1 MAVFQLAAV
10 RNVTDHTAGM
20 LEEQGIRDAPV
31 ASLAAGA
38 LVGVASDGRDLGSL
52 LTLPDLTAA
61 QFDRIVATQLQ
72 DVARQAAAIERAVR
86 PQVTHYV
93 RALNLPSCGRCV
105 VLAGKPERSDVAF
118 RRHPKCFPAGVVAS
132 GPHLEAAAR
141 RRYDGELVVL
151 TTASGQKLSVTGNH
165 PVLTRGGW
173 VAANLLREGDEVF
186 RSTRTEGAT
195 PLVVPNHNQVPAMV
209 EDVWDA
215 QSMDGF
221 ARVPTTPEDFHGDG
235 VYGEVDIAYADRALR
250 NRVEPLLAQHLSEK
264 LLSSAL
270 VGLGKFVVES
280 SPHLVD
286 LFHSPATRGDVG
298 GEDLRLTFLAGQ
310 LSVPY
315 QASFAAPST
324 FDSSLTQNPC
334 YGATRDPVLTCDR
347 VFAGTG
353 QIGTNDQLR
362 VERARGP
369 RWDASGLSVTVE
381 GRLRD
386 ARVGRDLAERLTGQV
401 EADRLVDVR
410 RVEWSGHVYSLT
422 SSEGWL
428 SANSLIV
435 SNCDCLA
442 VPSNAANA
450 GRLATDPV
458 EAFAAMTAAERA
470 KAFTRAGAEAIGLG
484 ANIGRVVNA
493 RSGMGTAQVFGRDVK
508 TTGALRRRYGRGPRG
523 DEVRLM
529 PESIAQIATD
539 RDDQLRLLRLYGYIT
554 D

>member
-1 MAVFQLAAV
+1 MLVLGAAREQYRSAQRLSLLGLAALRRARGSSPPERLAALLAVFQLAAV

-118 RRHPKCFPAGVVAS
+118 RRHP
-132 GPHLEAAAR
+132 R
-141 RRYDGELVVL
+141 
-151 TTASGQKLSVTGNH
+151 
-165 PVLTRGGW
+165 
-173 VAANLLREGDEVF
+173 
-186 RSTRTEGAT
+186 
-195 PLVVPNHNQVPAMV
+195 
-209 EDVWDA
+209 
-215 QSMDGF
+215 
-221 ARVPTTPEDFHGDG
+221 
-235 VYGEVDIAYADRALR
+235 
-250 NRVEPLLAQHLSEK
+250 
-264 LLSSAL
+264 
-270 VGLGKFVVES
+270 
-280 SPHLVD
+280 
-286 LFHSPATRGDVG
+286 
-298 GEDLRLTFLAGQ
+298 
-310 LSVPY
+310 
-315 QASFAAPST
+315 
-324 FDSSLTQNPC
+324 
-334 YGATRDPVLTCDR
+334 
-347 VFAGTG
+347 
-353 QIGTNDQLR
+353 
-362 VERARGP
+362 
-369 RWDASGLSVTVE
+369 
-381 GRLRD
+381 
-386 ARVGRDLAERLTGQV
+386 
-401 EADRLVDVR
+401 
-410 RVEWSGHVYSLT
+410 
-422 SSEGWL
+422 
-428 SANSLIV
+428 
-435 SNCDCLA
+435 CDCLA

-458 EAFAAMTAAERA
+458 EAFDAMTAAERA
-470 KAFTRAGAEAIGLG
+470 KAFTRAGAEAISLG

-539 RDDQLRLLRLYGYIT
+539 RDDHLRLLRLYGYIT

>member
-1 MAVFQLAAV
+1 MLVLGAAREQYRSAQRLSLLGLTALRRARGSSPPERLAALLAVFQLAAV

-118 RRHPKCFPAGVVAS
+118 RRHP
-132 GPHLEAAAR
+132 R
-141 RRYDGELVVL
+141 
-151 TTASGQKLSVTGNH
+151 
-165 PVLTRGGW
+165 
-173 VAANLLREGDEVF
+173 
-186 RSTRTEGAT
+186 
-195 PLVVPNHNQVPAMV
+195 
-209 EDVWDA
+209 
-215 QSMDGF
+215 
-221 ARVPTTPEDFHGDG
+221 
-235 VYGEVDIAYADRALR
+235 
-250 NRVEPLLAQHLSEK
+250 
-264 LLSSAL
+264 
-270 VGLGKFVVES
+270 
-280 SPHLVD
+280 
-286 LFHSPATRGDVG
+286 
-298 GEDLRLTFLAGQ
+298 
-310 LSVPY
+310 
-315 QASFAAPST
+315 
-324 FDSSLTQNPC
+324 
-334 YGATRDPVLTCDR
+334 
-347 VFAGTG
+347 
-353 QIGTNDQLR
+353 
-362 VERARGP
+362 
-369 RWDASGLSVTVE
+369 
-381 GRLRD
+381 
-386 ARVGRDLAERLTGQV
+386 
-401 EADRLVDVR
+401 
-410 RVEWSGHVYSLT
+410 
-422 SSEGWL
+422 
-428 SANSLIV
+428 
-435 SNCDCLA
+435 CDCLA

-458 EAFAAMTAAERA
+458 EAFDAMTAAERA
-470 KAFTRAGAEAIGLG
+470 KAFTRAGAEAISLG
-484 ANIGRVVNA
+484 ADIGRVVNA

-539 RDDQLRLLRLYGYIT
+539 RDDYLRLLRLYGYIT

>member
-118 RRHPKCFPAGVVAS
+118 RRHP
-132 GPHLEAAAR
+132 R
-141 RRYDGELVVL
+141 
-151 TTASGQKLSVTGNH
+151 
-165 PVLTRGGW
+165 
-173 VAANLLREGDEVF
+173 
-186 RSTRTEGAT
+186 
-195 PLVVPNHNQVPAMV
+195 
-209 EDVWDA
+209 
-215 QSMDGF
+215 
-221 ARVPTTPEDFHGDG
+221 
-235 VYGEVDIAYADRALR
+235 
-250 NRVEPLLAQHLSEK
+250 
-264 LLSSAL
+264 
-270 VGLGKFVVES
+270 
-280 SPHLVD
+280 
-286 LFHSPATRGDVG
+286 
-298 GEDLRLTFLAGQ
+298 
-310 LSVPY
+310 
-315 QASFAAPST
+315 
-324 FDSSLTQNPC
+324 
-334 YGATRDPVLTCDR
+334 
-347 VFAGTG
+347 
-353 QIGTNDQLR
+353 
-362 VERARGP
+362 
-369 RWDASGLSVTVE
+369 
-381 GRLRD
+381 
-386 ARVGRDLAERLTGQV
+386 
-401 EADRLVDVR
+401 
-410 RVEWSGHVYSLT
+410 
-422 SSEGWL
+422 
-428 SANSLIV
+428 
-435 SNCDCLA
+435 CDCLA

-458 EAFAAMTAAERA
+458 EAFDAMTAAERA
-470 KAFTRAGAEAIGLG
+470 KAFTQAGAEAISLG
-484 ANIGRVVNA
+484 ADIGRVVNA

-539 RDDQLRLLRLYGYIT
+539 RDDHLRLLRLYGYIT

>member
-1 MAVFQLAAV
+1 MLVLGAAREQYRSAQRLALLGLTALRRARGSSPPERLAALLAVFQLAAV

-118 RRHPKCFPAGVVAS
+118 RRHP
-132 GPHLEAAAR
+132 R
-141 RRYDGELVVL
+141 
-151 TTASGQKLSVTGNH
+151 
-165 PVLTRGGW
+165 
-173 VAANLLREGDEVF
+173 
-186 RSTRTEGAT
+186 
-195 PLVVPNHNQVPAMV
+195 
-209 EDVWDA
+209 
-215 QSMDGF
+215 
-221 ARVPTTPEDFHGDG
+221 
-235 VYGEVDIAYADRALR
+235 
-250 NRVEPLLAQHLSEK
+250 
-264 LLSSAL
+264 
-270 VGLGKFVVES
+270 
-280 SPHLVD
+280 
-286 LFHSPATRGDVG
+286 
-298 GEDLRLTFLAGQ
+298 
-310 LSVPY
+310 
-315 QASFAAPST
+315 
-324 FDSSLTQNPC
+324 
-334 YGATRDPVLTCDR
+334 
-347 VFAGTG
+347 
-353 QIGTNDQLR
+353 
-362 VERARGP
+362 
-369 RWDASGLSVTVE
+369 
-381 GRLRD
+381 
-386 ARVGRDLAERLTGQV
+386 
-401 EADRLVDVR
+401 
-410 RVEWSGHVYSLT
+410 
-422 SSEGWL
+422 
-428 SANSLIV
+428 
-435 SNCDCLA
+435 CDCLA

-458 EAFAAMTAAERA
+458 EAFDAMTAAERA
-470 KAFTRAGAEAIGLG
+470 KAFTRAGAEAISLG

-539 RDDQLRLLRLYGYIT
+539 RDDHLRLLRLYGYIT

>member
-1 MAVFQLAAV
+1 MLVLGAAREQYRSAQRLSLLGLTALRRARGSSPPERLAALLAVFQLAAV

-118 RRHPKCFPAGVVAS
+118 RRHP
-132 GPHLEAAAR
+132 R
-141 RRYDGELVVL
+141 
-151 TTASGQKLSVTGNH
+151 
-165 PVLTRGGW
+165 
-173 VAANLLREGDEVF
+173 
-186 RSTRTEGAT
+186 
-195 PLVVPNHNQVPAMV
+195 
-209 EDVWDA
+209 
-215 QSMDGF
+215 
-221 ARVPTTPEDFHGDG
+221 
-235 VYGEVDIAYADRALR
+235 
-250 NRVEPLLAQHLSEK
+250 
-264 LLSSAL
+264 
-270 VGLGKFVVES
+270 
-280 SPHLVD
+280 
-286 LFHSPATRGDVG
+286 
-298 GEDLRLTFLAGQ
+298 
-310 LSVPY
+310 
-315 QASFAAPST
+315 
-324 FDSSLTQNPC
+324 
-334 YGATRDPVLTCDR
+334 
-347 VFAGTG
+347 
-353 QIGTNDQLR
+353 
-362 VERARGP
+362 
-369 RWDASGLSVTVE
+369 
-381 GRLRD
+381 
-386 ARVGRDLAERLTGQV
+386 
-401 EADRLVDVR
+401 
-410 RVEWSGHVYSLT
+410 
-422 SSEGWL
+422 
-428 SANSLIV
+428 
-435 SNCDCLA
+435 CDCMA

-458 EAFAAMTAAERA
+458 EAFDAMTAAERA
-470 KAFTRAGAEAIGLG
+470 KAFTRAGAEAISLG
-484 ANIGRVVNA
+484 ADIGRVVNA

-539 RDDQLRLLRLYGYIT
+539 RDDHLRLLRLYGYIT

>member
-1 MAVFQLAAV
+1 MLVLGAAREQYRSAQRLSLLGLTALRRARGSSPPERLAALLAVFQLAAV

-118 RRHPKCFPAGVVAS
+118 RRHP
-132 GPHLEAAAR
+132 R
-141 RRYDGELVVL
+141 
-151 TTASGQKLSVTGNH
+151 
-165 PVLTRGGW
+165 
-173 VAANLLREGDEVF
+173 
-186 RSTRTEGAT
+186 
-195 PLVVPNHNQVPAMV
+195 
-209 EDVWDA
+209 
-215 QSMDGF
+215 
-221 ARVPTTPEDFHGDG
+221 
-235 VYGEVDIAYADRALR
+235 
-250 NRVEPLLAQHLSEK
+250 
-264 LLSSAL
+264 
-270 VGLGKFVVES
+270 
-280 SPHLVD
+280 
-286 LFHSPATRGDVG
+286 
-298 GEDLRLTFLAGQ
+298 
-310 LSVPY
+310 
-315 QASFAAPST
+315 
-324 FDSSLTQNPC
+324 
-334 YGATRDPVLTCDR
+334 
-347 VFAGTG
+347 
-353 QIGTNDQLR
+353 
-362 VERARGP
+362 
-369 RWDASGLSVTVE
+369 
-381 GRLRD
+381 
-386 ARVGRDLAERLTGQV
+386 
-401 EADRLVDVR
+401 
-410 RVEWSGHVYSLT
+410 
-422 SSEGWL
+422 
-428 SANSLIV
+428 
-435 SNCDCLA
+435 CDCLA

-458 EAFAAMTAAERA
+458 EAFDAMTAAERA
-470 KAFTRAGAEAIGLG
+470 KAFTRAGAEAISLG

-539 RDDQLRLLRLYGYIT
+539 RDDHLRLLRLYGYIT

>member
-1 MAVFQLAAV
+1 MLVLGAAREQYRSAQRLSLLGLTALRRARGSSPPERLAALLAVFQLAAV

-118 RRHPKCFPAGVVAS
+118 RRHP
-132 GPHLEAAAR
+132 R
-141 RRYDGELVVL
+141 
-151 TTASGQKLSVTGNH
+151 
-165 PVLTRGGW
+165 
-173 VAANLLREGDEVF
+173 
-186 RSTRTEGAT
+186 
-195 PLVVPNHNQVPAMV
+195 
-209 EDVWDA
+209 
-215 QSMDGF
+215 
-221 ARVPTTPEDFHGDG
+221 
-235 VYGEVDIAYADRALR
+235 
-250 NRVEPLLAQHLSEK
+250 
-264 LLSSAL
+264 
-270 VGLGKFVVES
+270 
-280 SPHLVD
+280 
-286 LFHSPATRGDVG
+286 
-298 GEDLRLTFLAGQ
+298 
-310 LSVPY
+310 
-315 QASFAAPST
+315 
-324 FDSSLTQNPC
+324 
-334 YGATRDPVLTCDR
+334 
-347 VFAGTG
+347 
-353 QIGTNDQLR
+353 
-362 VERARGP
+362 
-369 RWDASGLSVTVE
+369 
-381 GRLRD
+381 
-386 ARVGRDLAERLTGQV
+386 
-401 EADRLVDVR
+401 
-410 RVEWSGHVYSLT
+410 
-422 SSEGWL
+422 
-428 SANSLIV
+428 
-435 SNCDCLA
+435 CDCLA

-458 EAFAAMTAAERA
+458 EAFDAMTAAERA
-470 KAFTRAGAEAIGLG
+470 KAFTRAGAEAISLG

-508 TTGALRRRYGRGPRG
+508 TTGALRRRYGSGPRG

-539 RDDQLRLLRLYGYIT
+539 RDDHLRLLRLYGYIT

>member
-1 MAVFQLAAV
+1 MLVLEAAREQYRSAQRLSLLGLTALRRARGSSSPERLAALLAVFQLAAV

-118 RRHPKCFPAGVVAS
+118 RRHP
-132 GPHLEAAAR
+132 R
-141 RRYDGELVVL
+141 
-151 TTASGQKLSVTGNH
+151 
-165 PVLTRGGW
+165 
-173 VAANLLREGDEVF
+173 
-186 RSTRTEGAT
+186 
-195 PLVVPNHNQVPAMV
+195 
-209 EDVWDA
+209 
-215 QSMDGF
+215 
-221 ARVPTTPEDFHGDG
+221 
-235 VYGEVDIAYADRALR
+235 
-250 NRVEPLLAQHLSEK
+250 
-264 LLSSAL
+264 
-270 VGLGKFVVES
+270 
-280 SPHLVD
+280 
-286 LFHSPATRGDVG
+286 
-298 GEDLRLTFLAGQ
+298 
-310 LSVPY
+310 
-315 QASFAAPST
+315 
-324 FDSSLTQNPC
+324 
-334 YGATRDPVLTCDR
+334 
-347 VFAGTG
+347 
-353 QIGTNDQLR
+353 
-362 VERARGP
+362 
-369 RWDASGLSVTVE
+369 
-381 GRLRD
+381 
-386 ARVGRDLAERLTGQV
+386 
-401 EADRLVDVR
+401 
-410 RVEWSGHVYSLT
+410 
-422 SSEGWL
+422 
-428 SANSLIV
+428 
-435 SNCDCLA
+435 CDCLA

-458 EAFAAMTAAERA
+458 EAFDAMTAAERA
-470 KAFTRAGAEAIGLG
+470 KAFTRAGAEAISLG

-508 TTGALRRRYGRGPRG
+508 TTSALRRRYGSGPRG

-539 RDDQLRLLRLYGYIT
+539 RDDHLRLLRLYGYIT

>member
-1 MAVFQLAAV
+1 MLVLGAAREQYRSAQRLSLLGLTALRRARGSSPPERLAALLAVFQLAAV

-118 RRHPKCFPAGVVAS
+118 RRHP
-132 GPHLEAAAR
+132 R
-141 RRYDGELVVL
+141 
-151 TTASGQKLSVTGNH
+151 
-165 PVLTRGGW
+165 
-173 VAANLLREGDEVF
+173 
-186 RSTRTEGAT
+186 
-195 PLVVPNHNQVPAMV
+195 
-209 EDVWDA
+209 
-215 QSMDGF
+215 
-221 ARVPTTPEDFHGDG
+221 
-235 VYGEVDIAYADRALR
+235 
-250 NRVEPLLAQHLSEK
+250 
-264 LLSSAL
+264 
-270 VGLGKFVVES
+270 
-280 SPHLVD
+280 
-286 LFHSPATRGDVG
+286 
-298 GEDLRLTFLAGQ
+298 
-310 LSVPY
+310 
-315 QASFAAPST
+315 
-324 FDSSLTQNPC
+324 
-334 YGATRDPVLTCDR
+334 
-347 VFAGTG
+347 
-353 QIGTNDQLR
+353 
-362 VERARGP
+362 
-369 RWDASGLSVTVE
+369 
-381 GRLRD
+381 
-386 ARVGRDLAERLTGQV
+386 
-401 EADRLVDVR
+401 
-410 RVEWSGHVYSLT
+410 
-422 SSEGWL
+422 
-428 SANSLIV
+428 
-435 SNCDCLA
+435 CDCLA

-458 EAFAAMTAAERA
+458 EAFDAMTAAERA
-470 KAFTRAGAEAIGLG
+470 KAFTRAGAEAISLG
-484 ANIGRVVNA
+484 ADIGRVVNA

-539 RDDQLRLLRLYGYIT
+539 RDDHLRLLRLYGYIT

>member
-72 DVARQAAAIERAVR
+72 DVARQAASIERAVR

-118 RRHPKCFPAGVVAS
+118 RRHP
-132 GPHLEAAAR
+132 R
-141 RRYDGELVVL
+141 
-151 TTASGQKLSVTGNH
+151 
-165 PVLTRGGW
+165 
-173 VAANLLREGDEVF
+173 
-186 RSTRTEGAT
+186 
-195 PLVVPNHNQVPAMV
+195 
-209 EDVWDA
+209 
-215 QSMDGF
+215 
-221 ARVPTTPEDFHGDG
+221 
-235 VYGEVDIAYADRALR
+235 
-250 NRVEPLLAQHLSEK
+250 
-264 LLSSAL
+264 
-270 VGLGKFVVES
+270 
-280 SPHLVD
+280 
-286 LFHSPATRGDVG
+286 
-298 GEDLRLTFLAGQ
+298 
-310 LSVPY
+310 
-315 QASFAAPST
+315 
-324 FDSSLTQNPC
+324 
-334 YGATRDPVLTCDR
+334 
-347 VFAGTG
+347 
-353 QIGTNDQLR
+353 
-362 VERARGP
+362 
-369 RWDASGLSVTVE
+369 
-381 GRLRD
+381 
-386 ARVGRDLAERLTGQV
+386 
-401 EADRLVDVR
+401 
-410 RVEWSGHVYSLT
+410 
-422 SSEGWL
+422 
-428 SANSLIV
+428 
-435 SNCDCLA
+435 CDCLA

-458 EAFAAMTAAERA
+458 EAFDAMTAAERA
-470 KAFTRAGAEAIGLG
+470 KAFTRAGAEAISLG
-484 ANIGRVVNA
+484 ADTGRLVNA

-539 RDDQLRLLRLYGYIT
+539 RDDYLRLLRLYGYIT

>member
-1 MAVFQLAAV
+1 MLVLGAAREQYRSAQRLSLLGLTALRRARGPSPPERLAALLAVFQLAAV

-118 RRHPKCFPAGVVAS
+118 RRHP
-132 GPHLEAAAR
+132 R
-141 RRYDGELVVL
+141 
-151 TTASGQKLSVTGNH
+151 
-165 PVLTRGGW
+165 
-173 VAANLLREGDEVF
+173 
-186 RSTRTEGAT
+186 
-195 PLVVPNHNQVPAMV
+195 
-209 EDVWDA
+209 
-215 QSMDGF
+215 
-221 ARVPTTPEDFHGDG
+221 
-235 VYGEVDIAYADRALR
+235 
-250 NRVEPLLAQHLSEK
+250 
-264 LLSSAL
+264 
-270 VGLGKFVVES
+270 
-280 SPHLVD
+280 
-286 LFHSPATRGDVG
+286 
-298 GEDLRLTFLAGQ
+298 
-310 LSVPY
+310 
-315 QASFAAPST
+315 
-324 FDSSLTQNPC
+324 
-334 YGATRDPVLTCDR
+334 
-347 VFAGTG
+347 
-353 QIGTNDQLR
+353 
-362 VERARGP
+362 
-369 RWDASGLSVTVE
+369 
-381 GRLRD
+381 
-386 ARVGRDLAERLTGQV
+386 
-401 EADRLVDVR
+401 
-410 RVEWSGHVYSLT
+410 
-422 SSEGWL
+422 
-428 SANSLIV
+428 
-435 SNCDCLA
+435 CDCLA

-458 EAFAAMTAAERA
+458 EAFDAMTAAERA
-470 KAFTRAGAEAIGLG
+470 KAFTRAGAEAISLG
-484 ANIGRVVNA
+484 ADIGRVVNA

-539 RDDQLRLLRLYGYIT
+539 RDDHLRLLRLYGYIT